1 MGLGLG
7 ELEAH
12 VMDLLWRS
20 EEPLTVRQVFDQLAA
35 KRPRA
40 YTTVLTVLDNLH
52 RKGYVSRRPTGRA
65 YLYRASRTREDHVAE
80 LIDGAL
86 KDTSD
91 RSAGILHFIQRLSPD
106 EVAAV
111 RAGLAQMCTARPR
124 GNDL

>member
-1 MGLGLG
+1 MGLG

-12 VMDLLWRS
+12 VMDLLWRA
-20 EEPLTVRQVFDQLAA
+20 EGPLTVRQVFDQLAA

-52 RKGYVSRRPTGRA
+52 RKGYVTRQPSGRA
-65 YLYRASRTREDHVAE
+65 YLYRAARTREDHVAE
-80 LIDGAL
+80 MIDRAL
-86 KDTSD
+86 EDSSD
-91 RSAGILHFIQRLSPD
+91 RSTGLLHFIQRLEPD

-111 RAGLAQMCTARPR
+111 RAGLRKARPR